1 MPNNQTSV
9 SMKRQLAM
17 ALKKRLAAAPL
28 EKITIKELTDDCGVN
43 RQTFY
48 YHFEDIYDLLKW
60 LFQEEALNV
69 MKLQDESVSWQE
81 SLGKLL
87 TYLSENR
94 GFCVSVLN
102 SIEHRH
108 IKHFLMD
115 YMEILTR
122 KVIYSYGV
130 TVDDADPEN
139 AERWDFFVKFYSH
152 AAASMLESRLIGELK
167 LSDEKFIEYIEFLVI
182 NNIKGIRGGQNKSEE

>member
-1 MPNNQTSV
+1 
-9 SMKRQLAM
+9 MKRQLAM

-139 AERWDFFVKFYSH
+139 VERWDFFVKFYSH